1 MKGIIVEK
9 EKKHFIIVTKEGRFA
24 RVRGKDGYSIGDEY
38 EAGIDFLRGFQL
50 FSNGN
55 RESFPR
61 VNLAF
66 NKRVA
71 TAFATVALVFGVST
85 AAYAYV
91 APYDYV
97 SIDVNPSVELGI
109 NRFNRVT
116 KVESFNEDGTK
127 ILNELSLKNKT
138 SQEAVEL
145 VIKAVEQQGF
155 LKEELNNE
163 LMITVSAK
171 DEERAKEIETELGGV
186 VKDQLYKDNLD
197 KTPITT
203 ASVTLERH
211 KEAEG
216 LGISTGKLNLIQK
229 LQGVTPGAKYEDYVD
244 APVKDIMKA
253 IKDSRKD
260 NNLAEE
266 KNPQVQEKNKSE
278 ESVKPENKQ
287 GEKEKENKNSQ
298 EKTNE
303 NNSNNQNRNDNSNK
317 ENKITEIN
325 PKKNDD
331 KSNKDKDK
339 DDKSSKGQ
347 GNNNGN
353 QPKKDKGK

>member
-9 EKKHFIIVTKEGRFA
+9 GKKHFIVITKEGRFA

-50 FSNGN
+50 FSNTN
-55 RESFPR
+55 RGSFAGF
-61 VNLAF
+61 NLAI
-66 NKRVA
+66 NKRMA
-71 TAFATVALVFGVST
+71 TAFATVALVFGIST
-85 AAYAYV
+85 VTYAYI

-138 SQEAVEL
+138 SQEAMEL
-145 VIKAVEQQGF
+145 VIKEVEQQGF
-155 LKEELNNE
+155 FKEELNNE

-171 DEERAKEIETELGGV
+171 DEEKARKMEIELGEV
-186 VKDQLYKDNLD
+186 VKEKLYKGNLD

-211 KEAEG
+211 KEAES

-229 LQGVTPGAKYEDYVD
+229 LQGVIPEVKYEDYVD

-266 KNPQVQEKNKSE
+266 ENSQLLDKSE
-278 ESVKPENKQ
+278 SDESVKPGNKQ
-287 GEKEKENKNSQ
+287 VEKDKENKNSQ
-298 EKTNE
+298 EKIKE
-303 NNSNNQNRNDNSNK
+303 NNSNNANENNNSNK
-317 ENKITEIN
+317 ENKNTEIG

-331 KSNKDKDK
+331 KSNKDK

-347 GNNNGN
+347 GNNKGN

>member
-9 EKKHFIIVTKEGRFA
+9 EKKHFIVITKEGRFT

-50 FSNGN
+50 FSNTN
-55 RESFPR
+55 RGSFAGF
-61 VNLAF
+61 NLGI
-66 NKRVA
+66 NKRMA
-71 TAFATVALVFGVST
+71 TAFATVALVFGIST
-85 AAYAYV
+85 VAYAYI

-97 SIDVNPSVELGI
+97 SIDVNPSVELVI

-138 SQEAVEL
+138 SQEAMEL
-145 VIKAVEQQGF
+145 VIKEVEQQGF
-155 LKEELNNE
+155 FKEELNNE

-171 DEERAKEIETELGGV
+171 DEEKARKMEIELGEV
-186 VKDQLYKDNLD
+186 VKEKLYKNNLD

-211 KEAEG
+211 KEAES

-229 LQGVTPGAKYEDYVD
+229 LQGVIPEVKYEDYVD

-266 KNPQVQEKNKSE
+266 ENSQLLDKSE
-278 ESVKPENKQ
+278 SDQSVKPGNKQ
-287 GEKEKENKNSQ
+287 VEKDKENTNSQ
-298 EKTNE
+298 EKIKG
-303 NNSNNQNRNDNSNK
+303 NNSNNANENNNSNK
-317 ENKITEIN
+317 ENKNTEID

-331 KSNKDKDK
+331 KSNKDK

-347 GNNNGN
+347 GNNKGN